1 MFSACRRGPASI
13 SRVLRSVPSTLR
25 ISTIRPAAASP
36 LSRPSS
42 ITNIESR
49 WIHVSSILQ
58 SQTAAAPH
66 AGSKAHE
73 PVITRFDELVKHGLV
88 HPNVIDE
95 ITKTMK
101 LETMTEVQTAT
112 INTALQGTDM
122 QV

>member
-13 SRVLRSVPSTLR
+13 SRVLRSVPSTFR
-25 ISTIRPAAASP
+25 ISSIRPATASP
-36 LSRPSS
+36 LTRPSS
-42 ITNIESR
+42 ISNIESR

-58 SQTAAAPH
+58 SQSAAAPN
-66 AGSKAHE
+66 AGIKAGD
-73 PVITRFDELVKHGLV
+73 PLITRFDELVEHDLV
-88 HPNVIDE
+88 HPNIINE

-122 QV
+122 